1 MTTVLDLNMKGGAI
15 CSNLL
20 KRNISEV
27 NFNTFLNSAESKI
40 LTFRTLFKDASG
52 TLDKNARFS
61 PLFRHDSN
69 KLSNEDML
77 KLLADFRK

>member
-1 MTTVLDLNMKGGAI
+1 M
-15 CSNLL
+15 
-20 KRNISEV
+20 
-27 NFNTFLNSAESKI
+27 NFNTFINSAKSRI
-40 LTFRTLFKDASG
+40 FTFRTLFKDASG

-61 PLFRHDSN
+61 ALFKQDSN

>member
-1 MTTVLDLNMKGGAI
+1 MFYFVVKKFLDN
-15 CSNLL
+15 C
-20 KRNISEV
+20 
-27 NFNTFLNSAESKI
+27 NSYINSSESKT

-61 PLFRHDSN
+61 PLFRQDSN